1 MNNSA
6 EITNSS
12 ALQLYH
18 AAYRFHYETND
29 LKEACRL
36 YREIIRHFPDSNESA
51 YAVVQLEKIGAQE
64 ALKMLQN
71 NAWQKVIPFIA
82 LLISIFALLI
92 ATAALLLILNQK
104 ETLLFINVTPDYY
117 TLYNE
122 KIIYYSVGELLR
134 TYITKV

>member
-1 MNNSA
+1 MNNSV
-6 EITNSS
+6 EISNSS

-64 ALKMLQN
+64 ALKTLQN
-71 NAWQKVIPFIA
+71 SAWQKVIPFIA

-92 ATAALLLILNQK
+92 ATAALLIILNQK
-104 ETLLFINVTPDYY
+104 DTSLFILKSPNCY
-117 TLYNE
+117 TLNDDTSS
-122 KIIYYSVGELLR
+122 KHPPAQLVAF
-134 TYITKV
+134 

>member
-1 MNNSA
+1 MSNQQ

-18 AAYRFHYETND
+18 AAYRFHYESND

-64 ALKMLQN
+64 ALKTLQN
-71 NAWQKVIPFIA
+71 SAWQKVIPFIA
-82 LLISIFALLI
+82 LLISIFSLLI
-92 ATAALLLILNQK
+92 AAAALLLVLEKK
-104 ETLLFINVTPDYY
+104 ENTLLFIDRTPICY
-117 TLYNE
+117 TIDE
-122 KIIYYSVGELLR
+122 KSSTSSIVYS
-134 TYITKV
+134 